1 MSLADLQLGSLSQMA
16 DACSDAQKNAATFQ
30 RLAQKTN
37 KKASTRASA
46 AAQSLWWQQQALHDC
61 AVPGP
66 TAVLPAPSPNPTPGT
81 TGILPPPSV
90 PVTLPP
96 STGGP
101 YPAYNIP
108 PQNYDTS
115 ALQAGPYISPSI
127 PADVVAAI
135 TGASPLPVGGG
146 ASIPAP
152 TGGAEIVECS
162 PEYQAA
168 LPLQYAD
175 QWGPM
180 QVVQIRCVG

>member
-1 MSLADLQLGSLSQMA
+1 MSIADLQLGALSQMA

-37 KKASTRASA
+37 KKASTRANA
-46 AAQSLWWQQQALHDC
+46 ASDASYWQQIALQRC
-61 AVPGP
+61 GTPGP
-66 TAVLPAPSPNPTPGT
+66 TAVLPAPSPNPPPGT

-90 PVTLPP
+90 PISVGPQ
-96 STGGP
+96 TGGP

-127 PADVVAAI
+127 PADVVAAV
-135 TGASPLPVGGG
+135 TGANPLPVGGG
-146 ASIPAP
+146 ASIPTP
-152 TGGAEIVECS
+152 GGAEIVECS
-162 PEYQAA
+162 PEYLAA